1 MYTEVFFPPLKML
14 SYQKREIY
22 GCISDIKATDD
33 EGPLLPTLSPRK
45 LHTPSSGLVWLP
57 KVSPAEYPIAKEQRC
72 LSSGSEKAGEPRN
85 RAPCS

>member
-33 EGPLLPTLSPRK
+33 EGPPPPYTEPQEAAHSLLWPCV
-45 LHTPSSGLVWLP
+45 SS
-57 KVSPAEYPIAKEQRC
+57 
-72 LSSGSEKAGEPRN
+72 
-85 RAPCS
+85 